1 MQTLHRHALRQIGLF
16 QRQFEEFAFL
26 GLARMILFSAHSR
39 AVTIAEQDLFALAE
53 RGPLRTFG

>member
-1 MQTLHRHALRQIGLF
+1 
-16 QRQFEEFAFL
+16 
-26 GLARMILFSAHSR
+26 MILFSAHSR